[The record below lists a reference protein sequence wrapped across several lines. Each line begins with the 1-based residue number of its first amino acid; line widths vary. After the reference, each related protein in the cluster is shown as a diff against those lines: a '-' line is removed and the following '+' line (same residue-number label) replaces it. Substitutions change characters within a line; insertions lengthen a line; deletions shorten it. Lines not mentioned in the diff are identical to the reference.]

1 MDNSNSHIPED
12 KNKRYGKARTLSK
25 CLNHLVEPICKKQ
38 GFVNASVV
46 LDWPQIV
53 GQNFA
58 DLCQAIKVTF
68 PFNSRLDGCLHVS
81 TTSSMAAVLA
91 YEEPLILEKINRY
104 YGYQAISKLKIFHG
118 LKPIKKQLTKI
129 NEIESKISITPEIAG
144 VNYVPLREALA
155 NLSQQIQKTNKR
167 V

>member
-1 MDNSNSHIPED
+1 VENSNSHIPED
-12 KNKRYGKARTLSK
+12 RHKRHGKARLLSK

-58 DLCQAIKVTF
+58 DLCQVIKVTF
-68 PFNSRLDGCLHVS
+68 PFNSRRDGCLHVS
-81 TTSSMAAVLA
+81 TTSSMAAVLS
-91 YEEPLILEKINRY
+91 YEESLILEKINRY
-104 YGYQAISKLKIFHG
+104 YGYQAISKLKVFHG
-118 LKPIKKQLTKI
+118 LRPTRKQLDKI
-129 NEIESKISITPEIAG
+129 DESKIDVPFISEIKG
-144 VNYVPLREALA
+144 VTYEPLKTALA
-155 NLSQQIQKTNKR
+155 NLSHHIQKSKKR